1 MASTYI
7 DPLQYT
13 RNPVG
18 IAGLTAYYANVLRLP
33 TVHNAGVTK
42 ISNLS
47 TSAITAQLNAYDN
60 LYIFDGLNSEIV
72 QVASITTPGA
82 TQIPLVNPTQFTHA
96 VGTVCCS
103 DGTMGSLATQIF
115 TASQWVEDICYQS
128 LWVSTYTNEI
138 LSMPTMRAAID
149 EQGILWFRPRHF
161 PITALSSISMQTT
174 TLTTMVFDP
183 TQAIIDADRQLVQ
196 IPNLQPTVS
205 SGTPSQ
211 FRMLPGSPVS
221 RAMKATITTTYNS
234 GWNPLPNTVIRA
246 CSLLVNQCF
255 VQLTNPAGWDQA
267 QEGKRNVVFTMR
279 GDTTGESL
287 LVKEA
292 MKLLQPFV
300 VEGT

>member
-33 TVHNAGVTK
+33 AVHNAGVTK
-42 ISNLS
+42 ISNLP

-82 TQIPLVNPTQFTHA
+82 TQIPLVSPTQFTHA

-128 LWVSTYTNEI
+128 LWVSTYTGEI
-138 LSMPTMRAAID
+138 LSMPTMRAALD

-161 PITALSSISMQTT
+161 PITALSSITLQTT
-174 TLTTMVFDP
+174 NLTTMSFDP
-183 TQAIIDADRQLVQ
+183 TQAIIDGDRQLVQ
-196 IPNLQPTVS
+196 IPNLQGLTT
-205 SGTPSQ
+205 SGAPSQ
-211 FRMLPGSPVS
+211 FALQQGPPIS
-221 RAMKATITTTYNS
+221 RSAKVTITITYSS
-234 GWNPLPNTVIRA
+234 GYNPLPNTIIRA
-246 CSLLVNQCF
+246 CSLLVNQMF
-255 VQLTNPAGWDQA
+255 VQLVNSIGADQA
-267 QEGKRNVVFTMR
+267 QEGKRNITFTLR
-279 GDTTGESL
+279 GDQSGESL

-292 MKLLQPFV
+292 VRLLKPYI
-300 VEGT
+300 VEAA